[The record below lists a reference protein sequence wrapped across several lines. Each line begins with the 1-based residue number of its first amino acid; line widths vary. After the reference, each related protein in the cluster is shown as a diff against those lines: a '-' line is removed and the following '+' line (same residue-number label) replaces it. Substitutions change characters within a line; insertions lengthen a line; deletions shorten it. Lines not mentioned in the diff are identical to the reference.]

1 MHQPGCV
8 VDVLLCQVVL
18 EHVRRLDGVVVDADQ
33 NQVFFVHGISFSSN
47 PSDALLPYS
56 LGEPPPTAKITI
68 LKTIFSRSE
77 NQHSQVFRTDPS
89 CSTQHRI
96 NGRITGP

>member
-1 MHQPGCV
+1 MFGGSTVWSSTLIRIMSSLFMAVP
-8 VDVLLCQVVL
+8 
-18 EHVRRLDGVVVDADQ
+18 
-33 NQVFFVHGISFSSN
+33 FPSN
-47 PSDALLPYS
+47 PSDALLPHN
-56 LGEPPPTAKITI
+56 LGEPPPSAKITI